1 MKLKKVVVA
10 AVLLSG
16 FALSG
21 CSSNSYVV
29 TSEAGR
35 VQLSRSVGEKEMRTA
50 IITAAE
56 SRDWTVEKE
65 KAGCLTLRLD
75 VRGKH
80 FVVVDVEYGA
90 EWYAVSYVDSGN
102 MDYDPTD
109 GTIRGKYIQ
118 WVRNLKK
125 DIRLAALKTR

>member
-1 MKLKKVVVA
+1 MKIKQVAVA
-10 AVLLSG
+10 AVLLCG
-16 FALSG
+16 FVLAG
-21 CSSNSYVV
+21 CSSSGYVV
-29 TSEAGR
+29 SSESGR
-35 VQLSRSVGEKEMRTA
+35 VRLSRSVGEKEMRAA
-50 IITAAE
+50 IITAGE

-65 KAGCLTLRLD
+65 KPGCLTLRLD

-80 FVVVDVEYGA
+80 FVIVDVEYGA

-102 MDYDPTD
+102 MDYDPKD